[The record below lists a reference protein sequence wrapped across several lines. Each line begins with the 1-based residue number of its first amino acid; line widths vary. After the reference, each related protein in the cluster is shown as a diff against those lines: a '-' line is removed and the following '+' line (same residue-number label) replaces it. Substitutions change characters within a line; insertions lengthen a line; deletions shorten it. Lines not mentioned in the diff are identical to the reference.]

1 MNQDLIRE
9 YLLESFENLSLL
21 AQELTTLEQQPAD
34 QELIN
39 SIFRK
44 VHTLKGGA
52 GFLGFKKLQE
62 LTHAGESLLDRIRE
76 GELKVTA
83 SNCDILLE
91 FTDASLEILKYIETH
106 QKEPAKGQDALIAR
120 LNQILK
126 PASVTAKLELNEPAI
141 LTGIKIP
148 GALFEDN
155 VQTKKAS
162 PKVATATVLVEK
174 KEVVVEIKEEKE
186 IPKESKEL
194 KEENIDSGKNA
205 GVADSVVRVNVQLLD
220 KIMNV
225 VGELVLSRNQL
236 LQYAST
242 QDLSE
247 LNRMAQQLNTITSE
261 LQTDIMT
268 TRMQPVGSVL
278 SKFERIVRDLAR
290 SQDKKIKL
298 EIIGKETELDKTLLE
313 AIRDPLTHLIRN
325 SVDHGIEKAEVRK
338 QRGKPEEGKI
348 VISAFH
354 ESGQVS
360 IEIKD
365 DGNGI
370 DPQKIIAKALQKGI
384 LTPDQIKSMSAK
396 QILQIIFMPGFSTA
410 EQVTNISGRGV
421 GMDVVKSNVE
431 KIGGSVDIYSEVGS
445 GSTFKLKIPLTLA
458 IVPALV
464 VKDKGETFAIPQMS
478 LVELV
483 RFETSDENLK
493 LEKLHGSEFF
503 RLRGELIPIFR
514 LSQHLGLKGTK
525 STSDLISDES
535 VNIVVLNTDGKIYG
549 LIVDLILDTEEIVVK
564 PLSKELKSLSFYAGA
579 TIMGDGNVAL
589 ILDANGFYHHA
600 DKGHG
605 QKVDRASQND
615 ELNEETLAQDTQE
628 LLLCELGDNRQYA
641 IPLIF
646 VNRLEEFQLS
656 AVEWSGDNALI
667 KYGNIP
673 MPLINLEQ
681 SLNLRGENVINA
693 PRPDGIVPCV
703 VIKVRNH
710 LFGLVVKEIN
720 DIQQTDGSIHTDS
733 VDRAGLMGTVFIKNK
748 MITMLDLHSILS
760 EHKLGK
766 LIFKSSSK
774 KSRGKI
780 LVVDDSLLY
789 QRIHKD
795 FLEEEGF
802 EVTTAL
808 NGQDAFEIL
817 QADANFKLIITD
829 IEMPIMDGWA
839 LSSRIRQ
846 NLLSH
851 KATPIIAVSTKVSAH
866 DKEKGSKCGFTEHVD
881 KTDKSILKKII
892 SEYV

>member
-615 ELNEETLAQDTQE
+615 ELNEETLAQDTHFFSVSW
-628 LLLCELGDNRQYA
+628 A
-641 IPLIF
+641 II
-646 VNRLEEFQLS
+646 VNMQF
-656 AVEWSGDNALI
+656 
-667 KYGNIP
+667 
-673 MPLINLEQ
+673 
-681 SLNLRGENVINA
+681 
-693 PRPDGIVPCV
+693 
-703 VIKVRNH
+703 H
-710 LFGLVVKEIN
+710 
-720 DIQQTDGSIHTDS
+720 
-733 VDRAGLMGTVFIKNK
+733 
-748 MITMLDLHSILS
+748 
-760 EHKLGK
+760 
-766 LIFKSSSK
+766 
-774 KSRGKI
+774 
-780 LVVDDSLLY
+780 
-789 QRIHKD
+789 
-795 FLEEEGF
+795 
-802 EVTTAL
+802 
-808 NGQDAFEIL
+808 
-817 QADANFKLIITD
+817 
-829 IEMPIMDGWA
+829 
-839 LSSRIRQ
+839 
-846 NLLSH
+846 
-851 KATPIIAVSTKVSAH
+851 
-866 DKEKGSKCGFTEHVD
+866 
-881 KTDKSILKKII
+881 
-892 SEYV
+892 